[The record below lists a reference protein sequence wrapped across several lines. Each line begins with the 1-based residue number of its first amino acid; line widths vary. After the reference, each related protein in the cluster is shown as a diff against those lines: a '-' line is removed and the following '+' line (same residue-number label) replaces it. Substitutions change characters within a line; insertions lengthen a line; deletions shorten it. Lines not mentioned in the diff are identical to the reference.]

1 MRTRVRNDLP
11 QAIVALLGALALIAS
26 QGCESGPNYQQPTD
40 VPANDWS
47 RKPEG
52 SLASGQASLERWWEG
67 FHDPVL
73 DQLLARVRD
82 NNQDLA
88 KALANVQVA
97 YAKVGVSESQFWPAV
112 GAGAQLSYLKQNA
125 STLAAAGVELNP
137 YSVYAWGAQASWEID
152 LWGKV
157 ARQVE
162 AATASAESQV
172 DILRE
177 ALVSLRAQA
186 AANYMQVRMLQA
198 ELQVT
203 RDSIEVFTG
212 LRDLVKA
219 KLAAGT
225 ATILDLNRAQAQLD
239 LATTKLPSLENNLSS
254 TQNTL
259 AVLCGTTVGQIE
271 PMLAQDQPIPT
282 GPGQVGVGVPADL
295 LRRRADVRAAER
307 ELAAATANIGA
318 FEALYLPQLAISG
331 NWYLSAPTLGGLGSI
346 SNQNYS
352 IGPSVSWLI
361 FQGGYVQSL
370 VWQSKAQMAAALAG
384 YRQSVLGAIADVERS
399 MVALNMSRVAESSY
413 DDAVAN
419 VEVAAGLARLQYAQ
433 GVTSLSNLLDVENQL
448 LSVRSDQVQNEGLVA
463 QNLVGLY
470 RALGGGWEE
479 SSINQEAETATKRP
493 TT

>member
-1 MRTRVRNDLP
+1 MRTRARNNLRRS
-11 QAIVALLGALALIAS
+11 IVAVVGALGVAGLHA
-26 QGCESGPNYQQPTD
+26 CKSGPNYQQPND
-40 VPANDWS
+40 VPATEWS
-47 RKPEG
+47 RIPNG
-52 SLASGQASLERWWEG
+52 ALAAGQPNLERWWEG

-73 DQLLARVRD
+73 DQLLTRVRD
-82 NNQDLA
+82 NNQTLA

-97 YAKVGVSESQFWPAV
+97 YAKLGVSESQFWPSV
-112 GAGAQLSYLKQNA
+112 GAGAKLNYIKQNA
-125 STLAAAGVELNP
+125 STLAAVGVDLNP

-198 ELQVT
+198 EIQVS
-203 RDSIEVFTG
+203 RDSIKLFTG

-219 KLAAGT
+219 KLTAGT

-239 LATTKLPSLENNLSS
+239 LATARLPSLENALSS
-254 TQNTL
+254 AENTL

-271 PMLAQDQPIPT
+271 PLLAQEQPIPT

-307 ELAAATANIGA
+307 DLAAATANIGA
-318 FEALYLPQLAISG
+318 YEALYLPQLAISG
-331 NWYLSAPTLGGLGSI
+331 NWYLSAPNFGGLGSI

-370 VWQSKAQMAAALAG
+370 VWQSKATMAAALAG
-384 YRQSVLGAIADVERS
+384 YREVVLEAIADVEAS
-399 MVALNMSRVAESSY
+399 MVALNTSRVAESSY
-413 DDAVAN
+413 NDAVAN
-419 VEVAAGLARLQYAQ
+419 GEIAAGLARMQYAA
-433 GVTSLSNLLDVENQL
+433 GVTSLSTLLDVENEL
-448 LSVRSDQVQNEGLVA
+448 LSIRSDQVQNEGLVA

-479 SSINQEAETATKRP
+479 SSINQEAATATKRP